1 MIMQLKEVQ
10 MKKIHLFPKA
20 YKALNFNPDTIELKL
35 DCTYLDGFGRKIK
48 IYDSVAWKGII
59 FYTGKYINQENEKI
73 LDDMDKNAECKFLKN
88 GHHFLYYGNEWDLI
102 KEI

>member
-1 MIMQLKEVQ
+1 
-10 MKKIHLFPKA
+10 MKKDQLFPNA
-20 YKALNFNPDTIELKL
+20 YESLNYNPNNIELKF

-48 IYDSVAWKGII
+48 IDHSIAWNCII
-59 FYTGKYINQENEKI
+59 FYPGKYINQENEKI